1 MPTQIEAA
9 LMSAIVY
16 GNLLSVRDPQNTLPI
31 PEGWTSDVAGHPE
44 FFAVNESTGFMA
56 RAYQKGADIV
66 IAYSGTTGGR

>member
-56 RAYQKGADIV
+56 RAY
-66 IAYSGTTGGR
+66 